1 MKLKAI
7 TKKGALALLPLML
20 TVGVAVG
27 VAGGLIAGRYMAV
40 SPMSDKES
48 KLHTILGMINEQ
60 YVDRI
65 DVDSLL
71 ETIFPDLLSSLD
83 PHSAYIPASD
93 LTAVNDELE
102 GSFSGV
108 GIVFQI
114 VGDTVQV
121 IEVVPDGPAEKV
133 GMLPGDRILRA
144 DTVELVGP
152 DVHNDKV
159 FSTLRGK
166 KNTKINLE
174 IKRSN
179 SLTPF
184 ELEVIR
190 GDIPVKSVDSHYM
203 LSENTG
209 YVRVNKF
216 ARNTYS
222 EFINALDD
230 LSAQG
235 ADNFVVDLRNNQGG
249 FMDQAIYM
257 ANEFLPPARMIVY
270 TRGRNAENETVAIS
284 DGRGSYQNA
293 PLTVLTNEFSAS
305 ASEIFSG
312 AMQDNDRGLVIGRRT
327 FGKGLVQNQ
336 TELPDSSALR
346 LTVARYYTPS
356 GRSIQKDY
364 VLGRSGKYEMEIVD
378 RYNNGEIYSADSIRK
393 DPTKVFKTVN
403 GRTVYGGGGITPDIF
418 VAEDTTGYTSYYA
431 QVMNKGLIQKYA
443 YEVADKYRPVLS
455 QSRSLKKLLKSVPRD
470 NTLLDNFVNFAAR
483 NGVPARWYYINQS
496 RRLILNNLKAFI
508 ARDILGYEAFI
519 EVLNEEDVVI
529 KEALRAIEAG
539 ESPINIDN
547 KEVEVTEH
555 SDLLSQKESE
565 DRRYK
570 ETVDCYTFRNMA

>member
-1 MKLKAI
+1 MKLKAL

-20 TVGVAVG
+20 TIG

-40 SPMSDKES
+40 SPMSDKET

-71 ETIFPDLLSSLD
+71 ETLFPDLLASLD

-121 IEVVPDGPAEKV
+121 IEVVPEGPAEKV
-133 GMLPGDRILRA
+133 GMLPGDRILKA
-144 DTVELVGP
+144 DTVELAGP
-152 DVHNDKV
+152 DVSNDKV
-159 FSTLRGK
+159 FRTLRGK
-166 KNTKINLE
+166 KNTKVNLK

-179 SLTPF
+179 SPTPF

-230 LSAQG
+230 LSAEG
-235 ADNFVVDLRNNQGG
+235 ADNFVIDLRNNQGG

-293 PLTVLTNEFSAS
+293 QLTVLTNEFSAS

-393 DPTKVFKTVN
+393 DPSKIFKTVN

-443 YEVADKYRPVLS
+443 YEVADKYRPLLS
-455 QSRSLKKLLKSVPRD
+455 QSHSLKKLLKSVPRD
-470 NTLLDNFVNFAAR
+470 NTLLDNFVSFAAR

-529 KEALRAIEAG
+529 KEALRAIDEG
-539 ESPINIDN
+539 ESPINIEN
-547 KEVEVTEH
+547 
-555 SDLLSQKESE
+555 SDDETLGQEQENLLSQKEGR
-565 DRRYK
+565 DIRYK
-570 ETVDCYTFRNMA
+570 EAGDCYIFRNMA

>member
-1 MKLKAI
+1 MKLKAL

-20 TVGVAVG
+20 TVG

-40 SPMSDKES
+40 SPMSDKET

-60 YVDRI
+60 YVDKI

-93 LTAVNDELE
+93 LTAVNNELE

-133 GMLPGDRILRA
+133 GMLPGDRILSA
-144 DTVELVGP
+144 DTVMLVGP
-152 DVHNDKV
+152 DVSNDKV

-166 KNTKINLE
+166 KNTKVNLK

-179 SLTPF
+179 SPTPF
-184 ELEVIR
+184 ELEVKR

-209 YVRVNKF
+209 YIRVNKF

-230 LSAQG
+230 LSADG
-235 ADNFVVDLRNNQGG
+235 ADNFVIDLRNNQGG

-293 PLTVLTNEFSAS
+293 QLTVLTNEFSAS

-364 VLGRSGKYEMEIVD
+364 VLGRNGKYEMEIVD

-393 DPTKVFKTVN
+393 DPSKVFKTVN

-443 YEVADKYRPVLS
+443 YEVADKYRPLLS

-470 NTLLDNFVNFAAR
+470 NTLLDNFVSFAAR

-496 RRLILNNLKAFI
+496 RGLILNNLKAFI

-529 KEALRAIEAG
+529 KEALRAIDEG
-539 ESPINIDN
+539 KSPVNIEN
-547 KEVEVTEH
+547 KEAESVEH
-555 SDLLSQKESE
+555 SDLLSQKEGS
-565 DRRYK
+565 RLRHK
-570 ETVDCYTFRNMA
+570 EAGDCYTFRNMA